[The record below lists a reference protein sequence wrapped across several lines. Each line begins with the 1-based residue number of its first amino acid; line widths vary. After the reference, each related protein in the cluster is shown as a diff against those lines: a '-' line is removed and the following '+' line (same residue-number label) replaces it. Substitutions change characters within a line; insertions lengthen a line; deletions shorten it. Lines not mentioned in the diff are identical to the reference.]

1 MDVDLEERRGVDIF
15 IPETSLVVFPHPIFS
30 GLPVVFGRCC
40 RDGDVASGRSL
51 FSARNDPFAHIS
63 DI

>member
-1 MDVDLEERRGVDIF
+1 MSREGFAGGRLNARGEGQCECVC
-15 IPETSLVVFPHPIFS
+15 
-30 GLPVVFGRCC
+30 GRCC